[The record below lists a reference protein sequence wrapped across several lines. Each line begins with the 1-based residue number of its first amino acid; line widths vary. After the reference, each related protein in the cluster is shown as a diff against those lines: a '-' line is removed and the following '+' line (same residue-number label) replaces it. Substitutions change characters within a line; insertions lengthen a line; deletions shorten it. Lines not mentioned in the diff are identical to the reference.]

1 MNLKSMCNELEKIAV
16 VGPAIDL
23 HNLMI
28 PSLVGYQLGKA
39 VGHAEAA
46 AGKKFTR
53 DAGDIAA
60 LLLVPGAT
68 GYQIGK
74 AHGHTEEK
82 EKIAVSADW
91 LRKSTAAGAANAA
104 RPRLITAL
112 QKATSS
118 LEKDISH
125 PQARKRG
132 VQITA
137 LKREIEGRNLDA
149 YEKMKKASELSAL
162 AGMMANSPVLRAQRA
177 TQAYKKNKSER
188 W

>member
-1 MNLKSMCNELEKIAV
+1 MNNVMMEACCDELEKIAV

-82 EKIAVSADW
+82 EK
-91 LRKSTAAGAANAA
+91 
-104 RPRLITAL
+104 
-112 QKATSS
+112 
-118 LEKDISH
+118 
-125 PQARKRG
+125 
-132 VQITA
+132 
-137 LKREIEGRNLDA
+137 
-149 YEKMKKASELSAL
+149 KASELSAL

-177 TQAYKKNKSER
+177 TQAYKKNKQER
-188 W
+188 